1 MEIPDKHLIF
11 PVLLIALFFLAVP
24 SAARGD
30 GHLHKLKHII
40 IVMQENHSF
49 DNYFGALA
57 YDPQSPYHNGNGACS
72 ATDHRCVDGLS
83 CAVNAGSLACSN
95 VNLDDDA
102 TLVAAYHD
110 PRLCVIPDLDHE
122 WGGSHFEAN
131 FAAPNDSL
139 AECLNDGFVL
149 QNDLTLQ
156 PDSLTGES
164 AGLPPDDD
172 TMGFY
177 TQDDL
182 PFYYYLAEHFAID
195 DRYFAPVLGP
205 TAPNRFYLMAA
216 TSFGHISGAE
226 QVIITSLGP
235 PPTTQPYQ
243 PINGAIFD
251 LLDRYGV
258 SWTDYYSDVPEIISF
273 RTQAQVAVQGK
284 LISQFYI
291 DAAAGTLPRVS
302 FVESAGGE
310 NPFLPMPESDEHPP
324 TDPRRGQAFA
334 SQVVNAV
341 RNRPNWKDSIIFITY
356 DEHGG
361 FYDHAASPRASKPD
375 TIGPGQCADLSYPPA
390 SEQLGGGVNCT
401 DSQSIAQALCPSATP
416 NQSFPAGCA
425 AFNQYGFRVP
435 FTAVSPFS
443 KPGYVSHTV
452 ADHTS
457 ILALIEKR
465 FLPAPQ
471 PGRQTFLTR
480 LDHRAATLQ
489 DMFDFDNSP
498 SADTPVPTASLP
510 TQDCVH

>member
-1 MEIPDKHLIF
+1 METFAATRRSVQLGSIVRL
-11 PVLLIALFFLAVP
+11 LLIALTFLAGVAA
-24 SAARGD
+24 AARAD
-30 GHLHKLKHII
+30 GKLSKLTHII

-57 YDPQSPYHNGNGACS
+57 YHPQTPYHNGNGACL
-72 ATDHRCVDGLS
+72 AADHRCVDGLS
-83 CAVNAGSLACSN
+83 CTVDAGSLTCSN
-95 VNLDDDA
+95 ANLDDDA
-102 TLVAAYHD
+102 SLVAAYHD
-110 PRLCVIPDLDHE
+110 PRVCVSPDLDHE

-131 FAAPNDSL
+131 FAAPNNSL
-139 AECLNDGFVL
+139 NQCLDDGFVR
-149 QNDLTLQ
+149 QNDLSLQ

-164 AGLPPDDD
+164 AGPPPDDD

-205 TAPNRFYLMAA
+205 TVPNRFYLMAA
-216 TSFGHISGAE
+216 TSFGHVSGAE
-226 QVIITSLGP
+226 QVIITSAGP

-243 PINGAIFD
+243 PINGTILD

-273 RTQAQVAVQGK
+273 RSQAQVAVKGK
-284 LISQFYI
+284 LISQFYL
-291 DAAAGTLPRVS
+291 DAAAGTLPKV
-302 FVESAGGE
+302 
-310 NPFLPMPESDEHPP
+310 PMPESDEHPP
-324 TDPRRGQAFA
+324 SDPRHGQAFV

-341 RNRPNWKDSIIFITY
+341 RNGPNWKHSIIFITY

-361 FYDHAASPRASKPD
+361 FYDHAASLGAPQPD
-375 TIGPGQCADLSYPPA
+375 PIGPGQCADLSNPPT
-390 SEQLGGGVNCT
+390 SEQLGGGANCS
-401 DSQSIAQALCPSATP
+401 DSQSVAQALCPSATS
-416 NQSFPAGCA
+416 NQPFLASCA
-425 AFNQYGFRVP
+425 SFNQYGLRVP

-443 KPGYVSHTV
+443 KAGYVSHTV

-465 FLPAPQ
+465 FFPPPK
-471 PGRQTFLTR
+471 PGRQTFLTER
-480 LDHRAATLQ
+480 DRSAADLE

-498 SADTPVPTASLP
+498 SANTSIPTASLP
-510 TQDCVH
+510 AVDCAH